1 MAYLKCA
8 MQCFLSTNKAMKN
21 KYTILLLVMLLGTA
35 GAGRAQTAWRPFR
48 PGLIYSF
55 GTAGSPVTYLLRLD
69 SAYTTA
75 AGDSAWAF
83 NRLLRPTDGRAMGGQ
98 FFFGGARKSRNNLF
112 GARLLWQPGTAE
124 FMLENVAEGSYQPA
138 LALRLLPRAAVG
150 STWAASTAPAL
161 SATLSSRTWQPVSA
175 AAGSP
180 FDSVATITLSS
191 GAVLRLS
198 RQYGLLAGP
207 RWLATSGA
215 APQWAVAQLPVT
227 FANSPLYPATLF
239 DFQPG
244 DRLGYAETP
253 QSVGSPPCATTYTLR
268 VIQTRQVVGDSLLYT
283 YRQQQRIATSTTF
296 GCGAP
301 GTVLTLPHTGRLA
314 FSLRT
319 GRSPQFE
326 ALPLLSGEYR
336 ASDRPFATTSVVVG
350 LGVATPTFSTCQTG
364 SAGLY
369 YLQMHAFGTLYST
382 LSDGNWFQAFAPQTG
397 AGDAQT
403 HDNYLQYFVKTAV
416 SGTTVTCGSATNF
429 IGLLPVRAALA
440 AASASLSPN
449 PAAEAATLTL
459 AAPARSGAAL
469 RLTDALGR
477 HVWSGPVPAGQLA
490 AAVPLAGRPAGV
502 YLLQVQR
509 PEAASVTL
517 RLVKE

>member
-1 MAYLKCA
+1 
-8 MQCFLSTNKAMKN
+8 MKN
-21 KYTILLLVMLLGTA
+21 KCTILLLVMLLGAA

-112 GARLLWQPGTAE
+112 GARLRWQPGTAE

-161 SATLSSRTWQPVSA
+161 TATLSSRTWQPVSA

-215 APQWAVAQLPVT
+215 ASQWTLAQLPVT

-253 QSVGSPPCATTYTLR
+253 QSVGSPPCVTTYTLR

-283 YRQQQRIATSTTF
+283 YRQQARVITTAYV

-301 GTVLTLPHTGRLA
+301 GTVLGPARTGRLA

-336 ASDRPFATTSVVVG
+336 ASGRPYLTTNVVVG
-350 LGVATPTFSTCQTG
+350 LGVATGTFPTCQSG
-364 SAGLY
+364 SAGLF
-369 YLQMHAFGTLYST
+369 YLQMHAFGALYST
-382 LSDGNWFQAFAPQTG
+382 VSDGNWYQTFAPQTG
-397 AGDAQT
+397 AGDIRT
-403 HDNYLQYFVKTAV
+403 HDNNLEYFAKTAA
-416 SGTTVTCGSATNF
+416 SGTTVTCGSPVNYT
-429 IGLLPVRAALA
+429 GLLPTRAAQA
-440 AASASLSPN
+440 AAVASFSPN
-449 PAAEAATLTL
+449 PAAEVATLAL
-459 AAPARSGAAL
+459 AAPARPGTAL
-469 RLTDALGR
+469 LLTDALGR
-477 HVWSGPVPAGQLA
+477 HVWSGPVPAGQTT
-490 AAVPLAGRPAGV
+490 AAVPLAGRPAGL